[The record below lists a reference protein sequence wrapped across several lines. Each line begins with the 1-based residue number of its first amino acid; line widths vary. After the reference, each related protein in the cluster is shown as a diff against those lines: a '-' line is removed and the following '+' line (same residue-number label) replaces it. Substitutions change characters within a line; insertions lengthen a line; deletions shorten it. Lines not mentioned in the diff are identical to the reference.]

1 MQERRLAAI
10 MLVLRSENVGGPTRR
25 SLCEGGPGLK
35 KYSEGGCTDILEY
48 AALTD
53 GDADRAIE
61 MLCRHREILRP
72 AIDKHKGENPEE
84 SGYKLPAN
92 FHTTLTF

>member
-10 MLVLRSENVGGPTRR
+10 MLVFRSENVGGPISC
-25 SLCEGGPGLK
+25 SLFKDGFTEFA
-35 KYSEGGCTDILEY
+35 EY
-48 AALTD
+48 TALTE
-53 GDADRAIE
+53 GDTDSPIE
-61 MLCRHREILRP
+61 KFCRNREILRP